1 MEKKKGSLIT
11 TSFFLQSKLKTVP
24 VADNKSSQTVSES
37 KAENHSKK
45 TVEESIKVKNSEIEQ
60 STPEPAP
67 PSATEYKAPVIS
79 IKPKYWKQFSSLSL
93 ASIRKMK

>member
-1 MEKKKGSLIT
+1 MP

-60 STPEPAP
+60 STQEPAH
-67 PSATEYKAPVIS
+67 T
-79 IKPKYWKQFSSLSL
+79 FCN
-93 ASIRKMK
+93 